1 MNEYHETHQF
11 GRWDPLSHMLSE
23 DNVERAV
30 EAVMANKGVPGPD
43 GMKTTELDQ
52 WMAENKYQLIQDIR
66 NKTYKPQPVRRVY
79 IPKANGKKRPLG
91 IPNVVDRAVQQMAA
105 QTLQICFEPLFSP
118 FSYGFRPRRKA
129 QDAVNQA
136 LVYLNEGYEW
146 IIDFDIEKFFDRVNH
161 DKLISCVRKEINN
174 DVILHLIRKFLKA
187 GVMEDG
193 VKVKTA
199 EGTPQ
204 GGPMSPILANIYLTE
219 LDRELDKR
227 GLRYVHYADDFLIL
241 TKSEAAANRV
251 MESVSRWIHNKL
263 FLNVSAEK
271 TKVVRPTKSK
281 FLGFTFWKD
290 KGTWKCR
297 PHSDSQRKLT
307 SKIKDKLV
315 RCKAIHKS
323 QNDLEWEL
331 SLILRGWINYYRIG
345 SMKSFLTRIG
355 MWLRH
360 KYRVVILKRWKN
372 RRTIYENLVKIRDR
386 LVDYFILADLKPEIA
401 RSIQRRLT
409 NERIYA
415 QCFTRCGWY
424 RLANNDVVNSI
435 LHPVVLG
442 AQVNKRYGLIDPL
455 ALYEGRDEIYR
466 VQASQK

>member
-271 TKVVRPTKSK
+271 IKVVRLIKSI
-281 FLGFTFWKD
+281 FRNSRFGD
-290 KGTWKCR
+290 IQ
-297 PHSDSQRKLT
+297 SD
-307 SKIKDKLV
+307 
-315 RCKAIHKS
+315 
-323 QNDLEWEL
+323 
-331 SLILRGWINYYRIG
+331 
-345 SMKSFLTRIG
+345 
-355 MWLRH
+355 
-360 KYRVVILKRWKN
+360 
-372 RRTIYENLVKIRDR
+372 
-386 LVDYFILADLKPEIA
+386 
-401 RSIQRRLT
+401 
-409 NERIYA
+409 
-415 QCFTRCGWY
+415 
-424 RLANNDVVNSI
+424 
-435 LHPVVLG
+435 
-442 AQVNKRYGLIDPL
+442 
-455 ALYEGRDEIYR
+455 LYD
-466 VQASQK
+466 